1 MALTQR
7 TPRVS
12 WIDKNGVA
20 RSFTFTGNDYTSYA
34 PQWEGV
40 ENEFENPFTGVR
52 TRDFK
57 GSYLTASIGI
67 SAAAYTTRDTFA
79 WGGLL
84 NAGNTL
90 IRFSPHSSATENIY
104 TTVYSATTGTLVAI
118 NSTAT
123 LNQYAGTYLKIVSGT
138 GVGQSRSVASN
149 TVPSSGRVEFTLNAN
164 WTVTPDNTSAVVIN
178 AVGGEVYPV
187 DMGRSFGYSDFL
199 GNYGQDMTLQFRSK
213 YRYEQPINP
222 PDGTWGS
229 RTLDFTAPFHCDG
242 SAH

>member
-67 SAAAYTTRDTFA
+67 SAAAFTTRDTFA

-84 NAGNTL
+84 NTGNTL
-90 IRFSPHSSATENIY
+90 IRFSPHSARTENIY
-104 TTVYSATTGTLVAI
+104 TVCSSATSTTIVVSGIVA
-118 NSTAT
+118 TVD
-123 LNQYAGTYLKIVSGT
+123 QYKDTYIKIPSGT
-138 GVGQSRSVASN
+138 GANQSRSVVSN
-149 TVPSSGRVEFTLNAN
+149 AATSSGLTSFTVAT
-164 WTVTPDNTSAVVIN
+164 WTTTPDATSAVIIN

-187 DMGRSFGYSDFL
+187 DMGRSFGYRDFL

-213 YRYEQPINP
+213 QRYEQPINP